1 MVFISACCKS
11 VPMSRLLGLAWLAL
25 TALLPLG
32 ATARDVVI
40 DSAVAVVE
48 DGYLR
53 VDAKATISVND
64 DVAEALNNGISLVFI
79 AQTKLLRIRP
89 FWVDETIAQS
99 RHVFVLSRHALSDRY
114 TLTEIAGK
122 PAQTFKTLAEAT
134 AALGDLPRVLVLSAI
149 RAGPEENYLGRFRLS
164 LSVEDLPAP
173 MRPLAYVSPGWWLSS
188 GWYNWT
194 FKQ

>member
-1 MVFISACCKS
+1 
-11 VPMSRLLGLAWLAL
+11 MSRLLGLAWLAL

-79 AQTKLLRIRP
+79 AQTKLLRSRP

>member
-64 DVAEALNNGISLVFI
+64 DVADALNNGISLVFI
-79 AQTKLLRIRP
+79 AQTKLLRSRP

-149 RAGPEENYLGRFRLS
+149 RAGPEENYRGRFRLS

>member
-1 MVFISACCKS
+1 
-11 VPMSRLLGLAWLAL
+11 MSRLLGLVWLAL
-25 TALLPLG
+25 SALLPLG

-40 DSAVAVVE
+40 DSAIAVVE

-79 AQTKLLRIRP
+79 AQTKLLRSRP

-188 GWYNWT
+188 GWYRWT